1 MPNIFKSL
9 ATISAWI
16 LFITGCLTYIITLVT
31 FLAGG
36 VHAGEWMHTVAF
48 FTFATISIIASVVAM
63 KLRQM
68 ME

>member
-1 MPNIFKSL
+1 MPPIFKAL
-9 ATISAWI
+9 ASISAWI
-16 LFITGCLTYIITLVT
+16 LFIVGCLTYTITLVT
-31 FLAGG
+31 LLAGG
-36 VHAGEWMHTVAF
+36 VAAGEWMHTVAF